1 MYTAAAAAAETNAVA
16 MVAATIVAAVD
27 TNVAAAAAAAAEI
40 DTVFPVQHEFWFLL
54 MLRLLL
60 CVFVLNTIRL
70 RTAD

>member
-27 TNVAAAAAAAAEI
+27 TNFAAAATAAEI
-40 DTVFPVQHEFWFLL
+40 DTVFPVQHAFWFLL
-54 MLRLLL
+54 VLRLLL